1 MECQN
6 KAPSLEDPMKRN
18 VNSID
23 RIVRTGLGVVLVA
36 FAVPVGVA
44 SITGVVLYVLA
55 AVMLGT
61 AALGFCPLY
70 YALGIS
76 TYPTPHRTRG
86 GHVGASASS

>member
-1 MECQN
+1 MTRNLN
-6 KAPSLEDPMKRN
+6 KT
-18 VNSID
+18 D
-23 RIVRTGLGVVLVA
+23 RIVRTGLGVILLA

-44 SITGVVLYVLA
+44 SISGVVLYVLA
-55 AVMLGT
+55 AAMLGT
-61 AALGFCPLY
+61 AALGLCPLY